1 MLNRKPMITASG
13 PGIWR
18 LNSTAGTPISMV
30 FGCASPRAS
39 PTGTKSHPTCTLY
52 AKSAGRAKDGSIA
65 PRPIWSPISTPMT
78 CAITAPGPRTGER
91 NGSPTMT
98 ERTRRPTKLPASG
111 ERNSAIRFPS
121 PVALMSPINSVTKAM
136 NGSTFLM
143 TVSMACRPLWNR
155 MPTTP
160 PIARC
165 GGLERAY
172 GPARVAPGGGG
183 LGAVGQAQ
191 VVRAHAG
198 DVDVLGDEPR
208 QRACRPNGGEVD
220 GRDALAR
227 VDAAAGRPAA
237 VDDDSRD
244 LALGR
249 RRAEA
254 VHGLAAR
261 HLRQLFGQLRDAAA
275 GDRHDLVLLRR
286 RLDDERTA
294 PTLLA
299 ALYLD
304 GPKLSAL
311 HDRPP
316 KARRPGAW
324 PGTGLCTG
332 SGSRG

>member
-1 MLNRKPMITASG
+1 MLNKKPMITASG
-13 PGIWR
+13 PVIWR

-52 AKSAGRAKDGSIA
+52 AKSAGRAKDGSMA

-98 ERTRRPTKLPASG
+98 ERTRRPPNPPASG

-160 PIARC
+160 PIA
-165 GGLERAY
+165 LPNRAIKPVNPPPIWDVSCSV
-172 GPARVAPGGGG
+172 PAPTAAP
-183 LGAVGQAQ
+183 AVGQAQ

-227 VDAAAGRPAA
+227 VDDAAGRPAA

-249 RRAEA
+249 RR
-254 VHGLAAR
+254 
-261 HLRQLFGQLRDAAA
+261 
-275 GDRHDLVLLRR
+275 
-286 RLDDERTA
+286 T
-294 PTLLA
+294 
-299 ALYLD
+299 
-304 GPKLSAL
+304 
-311 HDRPP
+311 
-316 KARRPGAW
+316 
-324 PGTGLCTG
+324 
-332 SGSRG
+332 